1 MSIRVVV
8 LVAVSAIAAIGCG
21 SSTPATTGAT
31 PGSSTPGPGTSGAT
45 SAPSGTGVGFTLTS
59 PAFGAGQAIP
69 VTFTCKGDNVSPPL
83 AWDPI
88 PAGTQSLALTMVDPD
103 APIPG
108 GFTHWVAYGIGPS
121 AGALGQGSK
130 EALPGLNQ
138 AGKPG
143 YTGPCPPAGA
153 PHHYVFTLYALD
165 QQVSFSVP
173 PSRSEIEALGAHALA
188 TATLTGTFA
197 TS

>member
-8 LVAVSAIAAIGCG
+8 LVAVSAIAAVGCG
-21 SSTPATTGAT
+21 SSTPPAASGWSSLVPATGGA
-31 PGSSTPGPGTSGAT
+31 GTSTTSGSGA
-45 SAPSGTGVGFTLTS
+45 AFTLTS

-103 APIPG
+103 VPIPG
-108 GFTHWVAYGIGPS
+108 GFTHWVAYGIGPA

-130 EALPGLNQ
+130 EALPGMNQ

-165 QQVSFSVP
+165 QQVTFSVP
-173 PSRSEIEALGAHALA
+173 PSRAEIEALGAHALA